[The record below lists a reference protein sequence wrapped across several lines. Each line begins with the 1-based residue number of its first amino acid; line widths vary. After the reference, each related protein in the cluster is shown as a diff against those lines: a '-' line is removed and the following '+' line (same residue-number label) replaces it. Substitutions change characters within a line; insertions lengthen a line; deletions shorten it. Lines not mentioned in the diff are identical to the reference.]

1 MSSFNDNDLPPNPVL
16 RDHVTGFSFVL
27 SMPRSAVA
35 SLDAIAHGEVNR
47 NRNRLRYD
55 NFVGGAK
62 SCQARGLMIHQHKP
76 SFAGGDASTGN
87 ITDFYRLTKAGWLVY
102 DLLAEAGLVEAV
114 TARKL
119 RRLVA

>member
-1 MSSFNDNDLPPNPVL
+1 MSVVNDNDMPPNPVL
-16 RDHVTGFSFVL
+16 REHVTGFSFVL

-47 NRNRLRYD
+47 NRNKLRYD

-62 SCQARGLMIHQHKP
+62 SCQSRGLLVHQYKP
-76 SFAGGDASTGN
+76 SFTGSDHSAGS
-87 ITDFYRLTKAGWLVY
+87 ITDFYRLTKAGWLVH

-114 TARKL
+114 TAREL